1 MDNFKV
7 IIAGGRTFNDYDLLV
22 ESCDRLLINKHPNIE
37 IVNGGA
43 NGADR
48 LGGKY
53 AIQKGYKMKKFT
65 ADWDNLGK
73 SAGYHRNK
81 EMAEYADAAIIFWNG
96 ISKGAKHMIDLAT
109 EEGIQTKV
117 ITYGTH

>member
-1 MDNFKV
+1 MSTFKV
-7 IIAGGRTFNDYDLLV
+7 IIAGTRTFKDYKLLV
-22 ESCDRLLINKHPNIE
+22 ETCDRLLVKKHPNIE

-53 AIQKGYKMKKFT
+53 AIQKGYKMTQFK

-73 SAGYHRNK
+73 GAGYARNK
-81 EMAEYADAAIIFWNG
+81 EMAEYADAAIIFWDG
-96 ISKGAKHMIDLAT
+96 CSRGAKHMVELARNHCLKL
-109 EEGIQTKV
+109 KV
-117 ITYGTH
+117 IIYND